1 MVIGVPT
8 EIKTREYRVA
18 LTPVGARAL
27 VEEGH
32 EVRVQSGA
40 GLGSGID
47 DQAYREVGAKIV
59 DEAADIFAASE
70 LLVKVKEP
78 LEKECALLRRGQILM
93 TFLHLAPAPELTR
106 ALLDSG
112 VTAVAYETIEPADGS
127 LPLLRPMSEVAGR
140 MAVQVG
146 AHYLQKE
153 NGGRGVLLSG
163 APGVPAGKV
172 LILGAGV
179 VGSNAVRI
187 AVGMGA
193 DVTVM
198 DIDPGRMARLDD
210 HYGNRVR
217 TLMSSTHALEEEVPH
232 CDLLIGAVLVPGA
245 RAPRLVGR
253 DLVSRMIS
261 GSVVVDVA
269 VDQGGCVETIH
280 PTTHDQPV
288 YRVGDVLHYG
298 VANMPGA
305 VSRTSTYA
313 LTNSTLPY
321 VRALAA
327 RGLAAACQK
336 DEALRRGVNIH
347 AGRLC
352 NRPVAEAL
360 NLEYKDYRP

>member
-1 MVIGVPT
+1 MIIGVPT

-27 VEEGH
+27 VEDGH

-40 GLGSGID
+40 GLGSGIA
-47 DQAYREVGAKIV
+47 DQAYRNVGARIV
-59 DEAADIFAASE
+59 DDADDIFASSE

-78 LEKECALLRRGQILM
+78 LKEECARLRRGQVLM
-93 TFLHLAPAPELTR
+93 TFLHLAPAPELTQ
-106 ALLDSG
+106 ALLDAG
-112 VTAVAYETIEPADGS
+112 VAAVAYETIESADGS

-163 APGVPAGKV
+163 APGVPPGRILV
-172 LILGAGV
+172 LGAGV

-198 DIDPGRMARLDD
+198 DIDPARMARLDD

-217 TLMSSTHALEEEVPH
+217 TLMSSTHALEEEVPR
-232 CDLLIGAVLVPGA
+232 CDLLIGAVLVHGA

-253 DLVSRMIS
+253 ELVSRMIP

-321 VRALAA
+321 VRAIASQ
-327 RGLAAACQK
+327 GLAVACRN
-336 DEALRRGVNIH
+336 DEGLRRGVNIH
-347 AGRLC
+347 NGQLC

-360 NLEYKDYRP
+360 NLEHKDYCP

>member
-1 MVIGVPT
+1 MIIGVPT

-27 VEEGH
+27 VEDGH

-40 GLGSGID
+40 GLGSGIA
-47 DQAYREVGAKIV
+47 DQAYRDAGAKIV
-59 DEAADIFAASE
+59 NDAADIFAASE

-78 LEKECALLRRGQILM
+78 LENECALLRRGQVLM
-93 TFLHLAPAPELTR
+93 TFLHLAPAPELTKSLME
-106 ALLDSG
+106 AG
-112 VTAVAYETIEPADGS
+112 VTAVAYETIEPEDGS

-163 APGVPAGKV
+163 APGVPPARV
-172 LILGAGV
+172 LILGGGV

-198 DIDPGRMARLDD
+198 DIDPARMAQLDA

-217 TLMSSTHALEEEVPH
+217 TLMSSSQALEDEVPH
-232 CDLLIGAVLVPGA
+232 CDLLIGAVLVHGA
-245 RAPRLVGR
+245 RAPRLVGSE
-253 DLVSRMIS
+253 LVSRMIP

-288 YRVGDVLHYG
+288 YKVGEVLHYG

-321 VRALAA
+321 VRAIASQ
-327 RGLAAACQK
+327 GLSAACRS

-347 AGRLC
+347 DGQLC

-360 NLEYKDYRP
+360 NLDYKEYHP